1 MSNSSL
7 SDMAKLNV
15 AGLLVAAVAI
25 VIQILGG
32 IDYPAVPPGLVLL
45 VVTAGLVAFTRWWWV
60 PYVGVVVPL
69 FLLVGGAIAI
79 ANEDEPDRT
88 DVVGLVGTVVQAPG
102 VVVALVAGL
111 QVLRLMRS
119 RRA

>member
-15 AGLLVAAVAI
+15 AGLSVAAVAI
-25 VIQILGG
+25 VIQIVGG

-45 VVTAGLVAFTRWWWV
+45 VVTAGLVAFTRWPWV

-69 FLLVGGAIAI
+69 FLLVGGAVAI

-88 DVVGLVGTVVQAPG
+88 VAVASPG
-102 VVVALVAGL
+102 
-111 QVLRLMRS
+111 RS
-119 RRA
+119 CRR